1 MKGRP
6 KPARRQRR
14 WPRFARPSPRTLKL
28 GGIALA
34 LALAAS
40 PVIYLARTGV
50 PEPLRQAYARTT
62 ATALEYSVHAGLSVQ
77 EIFVEGRLETMG
89 VAVLDVLD
97 ISRGT
102 PILSFD
108 PQLAR
113 EELEKLPWIK
123 SASVERRLP
132 DTVYVRLVE
141 RRPLA
146 LWQRH
151 GRIALIGDDGR
162 EIEGVDISR
171 FAQLPMVVGDDAPQ
185 HTASLLALLQT
196 EPELQRRVA
205 AAVRVG
211 DRRWNL
217 RVDAG
222 ADRMIEVQLP
232 EINAAAAWARLAEAV
247 HASSLFEKNVT
258 AVDLRLPDRLV
269 VRVIREAPPA
279 TPSKRGAKPEKKAT

>member
-1 MKGRP
+1 MRGRS
-6 KPARRQRR
+6 KPARRPRR
-14 WPRFARPSPRTLKL
+14 WPRFTRPSPRALKL

-34 LALAAS
+34 VIAAVA
-40 PVIYLARTGV
+40 PIVYLAKTGV
-50 PEPLRQAYARTT
+50 PEPLRQAYSTVTR
-62 ATALEYSVHAGLSVQ
+62 TALEQSVHAGLSVQ
-77 EIFVEGRLETMG
+77 EIFVEGRIETLG
-89 VAVLDVLD
+89 AEVLDVLD
-97 ISRGT
+97 LSRGT

-108 PQLAR
+108 PQAAR

-123 SASVERRLP
+123 SAAVERRLP

-151 GRIALIGDDGR
+151 GRLALIGDDGR
-162 EIEGVDISR
+162 EIEGASVDR

-185 HTASLLALLQT
+185 HTASLLTLLGT
-196 EPELQRRVA
+196 EPELQRRVV

-222 ADRMIEVQLP
+222 ADRTIEVQLP
-232 EINAAAAWARLAEAV
+232 ELNAAAAWARLAEAV
-247 HASSLFEKNVT
+247 HANSLFEKNVT

-269 VRVIREAPPA
+269 VRVIREAPAA
-279 TPSKRGAKPEKKAT
+279 TPARRGKTEKKAT

>member
-1 MKGRP
+1 MKGRA
-6 KPARRQRR
+6 KPSRRPRR
-14 WPRFARPSPRTLKL
+14 WPRFTRPSLRALKL

-34 LALAAS
+34 VAVAVT
-40 PVIYLARTGV
+40 PVIYLAKTGV
-50 PEPLRQAYARTT
+50 PEPIRQAFSA
-62 ATALEYSVHAGLSVQ
+62 ASKAALDHSAQAGLSVQ
-77 EIFVEGRLETMG
+77 EIFVEGRIETR
-89 VAVLDVLD
+89 AAEVLDVLD
-97 ISRGT
+97 LSRGT

-108 PQLAR
+108 PQQAR

-123 SASVERRLP
+123 TAAVERRLP
-132 DTVYVRLVE
+132 DTIYVRLTE

-151 GRIALIGDDGR
+151 GRLALIGDDGR
-162 EIEGVDISR
+162 EIEGTDIQR

-185 HTASLLALLQT
+185 HAASLLALLET
-196 EPELQRRVA
+196 EPELQRRVV

-222 ADRMIEVQLP
+222 ADRTIEVQLP
-232 EINAAAAWARLAEAV
+232 EINPAAAWARLAEAV

-279 TPSKRGAKPEKKAT
+279 PPAKRGKTEKKST

>member
-1 MKGRP
+1 MSRRP
-6 KPARRQRR
+6 KSARRPRR
-14 WPRFARPSPRTLKL
+14 WPRFTRPSPRALKL

-34 LALAAS
+34 MALAAT
-40 PVIYLARTGV
+40 PVIYLARTGM
-50 PEPLRQAYARTT
+50 PEPLRQAYGSVAS
-62 ATALEYSVHAGLSVQ
+62 AALSHSVHAGLSVQ
-77 EIFVEGRLETMG
+77 EIFVEGRVETLG
-89 VAVLDVLD
+89 TEVLNVLDL
-97 ISRGT
+97 SRGT

-108 PQLAR
+108 PQAAR
-113 EELEKLPWIK
+113 DELEKLPWIK
-123 SASVERRLP
+123 SAAVERRLP
-132 DTVYVRLVE
+132 DTIYVRLVE

-151 GRIALIGDDGR
+151 GRLALIGDDGR
-162 EIEGVDISR
+162 EITGAAIER

-185 HTASLLALLQT
+185 HTAPLLALLQT
-196 EPELQRRVA
+196 EPELQRRVV

-232 EINAAAAWARLAEAV
+232 EINPAAAWARLAEAV
-247 HASSLFEKNVT
+247 HESSLFEKNVT

-269 VRVIREAPPA
+269 VRVIREAPPSPPA
-279 TPSKRGAKPEKKAT
+279 KRGKTEKKAT

>member
-1 MKGRP
+1 MRARP
-6 KPARRQRR
+6 KPARRPRR
-14 WPRFARPSPRTLKL
+14 WPRFTRPSPRALKL

-34 LALAAS
+34 CIVAAT
-40 PVIYLARTGV
+40 PVVYLARTGV
-50 PEPLRQAYARTT
+50 PAPVREAYGSA
-62 ATALEYSVHAGLSVQ
+62 AAAALAHSVHVGLSVQ
-77 EIFVEGRLETMG
+77 EIFVEGRIETSAA
-89 VAVLDVLD
+89 AVLDVLD
-97 ISRGT
+97 LSRGT

-108 PQLAR
+108 PQKAR
-113 EELEKLPWIK
+113 EELERLPWIK
-123 SASVERRLP
+123 NAAVERRLP
-132 DTVYVRLVE
+132 DTVYVRLIE

-162 EIEGVDISR
+162 EIEGAPIER

-185 HTASLLALLQT
+185 HAASLLALLQT
-196 EPELQRRVA
+196 EPELQRRVV

-222 ADRMIEVQLP
+222 ADRTIEVQLP
-232 EINAAAAWARLAEAV
+232 EINPAAAWARLAEAV

-279 TPSKRGAKPEKKAT
+279 APAKRGKTEKKAT